1 MQTLTIAGSVTPGN
15 WSPVSVAASLPVGG
29 IVVADHVAAAGASK
43 VEVDLAALSDKDD
56 IEFVLIVADSYPETT
71 PGTPDL
77 VYHVHADTETGIPL
91 SMFHMYTQGMLYAL
105 DTAGLVMD
113 KVFVSNASAGDVN
126 LHIYIG
132 YTP

>member
-15 WSPVSVAASLPVGG
+15 WSSVALAASLSVGG
-29 IVVADHVAAAGASK
+29 IVVADHVSVAGASK
-43 VEVDLAALSDKDD
+43 VEVDLVALTDKDD
-56 IEFVLIVADSYPETT
+56 VEFVLITAESYPETA

-77 VYHVHADTETGIPL
+77 GYHVHADTETEIPL

-113 KVFVSNASAGDVN
+113 KIFITNGNAADIN
-126 LHIYIG
+126 LRIYIG